1 MRSIKKRVYPST
13 NHNAESGGG
22 AGNNPN
28 ESTPLHTISKNTQ
41 ATIENASPTLSTA
54 TQNLNHEDTLQCSI
68 DANNTN
74 NPRITTSTTVVNQN
88 GHIMDGADIDDDNS
102 GLSHNYK
109 ILFHQSKNIYSIFFG
124 YFLRQSGQTKLYF
137 LQFSDDD
144 DDEDPGYPWQYPKG
158 ICAKIWWLC
167 FLPLNL
173 LFFITI
179 PDVRRPNLVNFFPL
193 SFLMSVAWIGKKK
206 N

>member
-1 MRSIKKRVYPST
+1 MG
-13 NHNAESGGG
+13 SGGG

-74 NPRITTSTTVVNQN
+74 NPRITTSVVNQN

-102 GLSHNYK
+102 GLSPTIAIYFPK
-109 ILFHQSKNIYSIFFG
+109 KSSFSPKQKFVYSITFG
-124 YFLRQSGQTKLYF
+124 YFFYVKPNFISYNFQMTTTTKIQDIL
-137 LQFSDDD
+137 
-144 DDEDPGYPWQYPKG
+144 GNIPKG
-158 ICAKIWWLC
+158 
-167 FLPLNL
+167 
-173 LFFITI
+173 
-179 PDVRRPNLVNFFPL
+179 
-193 SFLMSVAWIGKKK
+193 SVLKSG
-206 N
+206 

>member
-74 NPRITTSTTVVNQN
+74 NPRITTSTNVVNQN

-102 GLSHNYK
+102 GLPPT
-109 ILFHQSKNIYSIFFG
+109 ITIYFTKKSSFSPKQKFICIP
-124 YFLRQSGQTKLYF
+124 YFLDIYFTSNQTLF
-137 LQFSDDD
+137 L
-144 DDEDPGYPWQYPKG
+144 
-158 ICAKIWWLC
+158 
-167 FLPLNL
+167 
-173 LFFITI
+173 TI
-179 PDVRRPNLVNFFPL
+179 FR
-193 SFLMSVAWIGKKK
+193 
-206 N
+206 